1 MRSGLPPNTGGSPI
15 FHKTERQEVIHMSKL
30 ERFEVVLKEGN
41 GLTEA
46 GQIMILRDK
55 ETGVQYLWVKSGY
68 AGGLSPLLDKD
79 GKPLIG

>member
-1 MRSGLPPNTGGSPI
+1 
-15 FHKTERQEVIHMSKL
+15 MSKL

-46 GQIMILRDK
+46 GQIMILRDR